1 MLDCLETTGGNKS
14 ADAWQGAQGRRHRE
28 VQNPVVPLTGHAYV
42 ETISAKGS
50 TAQQK
55 ILNTRNGWK
64 RNPKPSEE
72 VFLVTIVYLQPGEPR
87 LSESHLG

>member
-1 MLDCLETTGGNKS
+1 MP
-14 ADAWQGAQGRRHRE
+14 GRALR
-28 VQNPVVPLTGHAYV
+28 VAGIAKCKTLLYV

-72 VFLVTIVYLQPGEPR
+72 V
-87 LSESHLG
+87 